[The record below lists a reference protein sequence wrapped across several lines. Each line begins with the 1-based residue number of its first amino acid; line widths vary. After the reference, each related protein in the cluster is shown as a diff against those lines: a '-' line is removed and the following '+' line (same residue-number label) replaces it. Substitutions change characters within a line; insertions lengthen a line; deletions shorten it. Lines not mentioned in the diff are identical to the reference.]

1 MQRTQS
7 VRLRLKSRDGTPMI
21 FRDVA
26 FHYGGASVFLMQV
39 VLSQLLRECAGN
51 VAPKTMAAVVSVESG
66 GNPLA
71 LHDNT
76 QNRSYE
82 TADMA
87 QAVAWASELI
97 SRGDSVD
104 MGLSQINS
112 TNLPR
117 LGVSVRG
124 IFDPCN
130 NLRAGAT
137 ILSGDYASA
146 SAHFGPGQ
154 FALRRAL
161 SAYNSGSMFAAQGY
175 VDRILVAAGVPPDEP
190 PEMPVAYHAHPPH
203 VPTPVEMATPKPP
216 YTETASADSGVV
228 VINGNP

>member
-1 MQRTQS
+1 M
-7 VRLRLKSRDGTPMI
+7 
-21 FRDVA
+21 
-26 FHYGGASVFLMQV
+26 FLMQV

-51 VAPKTMAAVVSVESG
+51 IAPKTMAAVVSVESG

-71 LHDNT
+71 MHDNT
-76 QNRSYE
+76 QDRSYQ
-82 TADMA
+82 TADMG
-87 QAVAWASELI
+87 QAIAWASELVA
-97 SRGDSVD
+97 RGDSVD

-112 TNLPR
+112 MNLPH
-117 LGVSVRG
+117 LGLTIRAA
-124 IFDPCN
+124 FDPCN

-137 ILSGDYASA
+137 ILSNDYATA

-154 FALRRAL
+154 YALRRAL

-190 PEMPVAYHAHPPH
+190 AQGPVAYRAHTPHAPAPASY
-203 VPTPVEMATPKPP
+203 ATAKPS
-216 YTETASADSGVV
+216 YTETAESDSGVV